1 MPLDGTSKDEKGHSY
16 LARGHRRVGSGSVAA
31 LRRVW
36 ARWGRCPQKRAA
48 ERRVN
53 THSKS
58 PWDISV
64 LMVLCSVQSILFP
77 LREETCA
84 ASKAP
89 VRAKH
94 GMVASSEKFASQVG
108 IDIMKQ
114 GGNAIDAAVAV
125 GFALAVTHPAA
136 GNLGGGGFMM
146 IRLANGEL
154 ACVDYRETA
163 PAAAHKNVY
172 LDSSGEVIP
181 KASTRGYRASG
192 IPGTVAGLCL
202 AQEKFGLLPLKRVL
216 QPAIELAENG
226 FPVSYDLSQ
235 SLKGAAKLLGEFP
248 ESKRIYLRDGE
259 HFEPDEILV
268 QRDLAL
274 SLKAVRDFGP
284 AGFYRGSVSAKIAV
298 AYEKHGGWITASD
311 LANYEPK
318 FRTPLRGNYRGYE
331 VITMPPPSSGG
342 TVLLEMLNTLEAFP
356 LVEMGPGS
364 SRTIHLVAET
374 MRRAFRDRAELM
386 GDTDFIQFPL
396 SRLISKAYAIEL
408 RKSIDLEKAIPS
420 LSLPARLL
428 PEPEA
433 SETTHFSVVDKAG
446 NAVANTY
453 TLNGSFGAGVT
464 LEGTGILMN
473 NQMDDFTSKRGVP
486 NAYGLIQ
493 GEANAITPGKRPL
506 SAMTPTFLIRNG
518 KLFLAIGSPGGP
530 TIISTV
536 LQVILN
542 IVDFGFTIQEA
553 IDAPRFHHQWLPD
566 ELCMEPFGFAADVTV
581 ALEAR
586 GHKVV
591 TRNFMGDAEGILI
604 EPESNV
610 RLGASDPRADGV
622 TAGY

>member
-1 MPLDGTSKDEKGHSY
+1 MGALIPTWQEGTTGRWAAATLLSSTAPPGPR
-16 LARGHRRVGSGSVAA
+16 RGHCSQGS
-31 LRRVW
+31 
-36 ARWGRCPQKRAA
+36 AA
-48 ERRVN
+48 EGRVRLG
-53 THSKS
+53 SKS
-58 PWDISV
+58 RWNVSI
-64 LMVLCSVQSILFP
+64 LTVLCSVLWLLFP

-108 IDIMKQ
+108 LDIMKQ

-163 PAAAHKNVY
+163 PAAAHKNIY
-172 LDSSGEVIP
+172 LDNSGEVIP

-202 AQEKFGLLPLKRVL
+202 AQEKFGLLSLKRVL

-235 SLKGAAKLLGEFP
+235 SLNGAAELLGEFP
-248 ESKRIYLRDGE
+248 ESRRIYLRDGQ

-268 QRDLAL
+268 QKDLAW
-274 SLKAVRDFGP
+274 SLKSVRDFGP
-284 AGFYRGSVSAKIAV
+284 TAFYQGSVSEKIAA
-298 AYEKHGGWITASD
+298 AYEKHGSWITAKD
-311 LANYEPK
+311 LAKYQPK
-318 FRTPLRGNYRGYE
+318 LRTPLRGNYRGYQ
-331 VITMPPPSSGG
+331 VITTPPPSSGG

-356 LVEMGPGS
+356 LAEMGPGS

-386 GDTDFIQFPL
+386 GDIDFIQFPL
-396 SRLISKAYAIEL
+396 SQLTSKAYAVEL
-408 RKSIDLEKAIPS
+408 RKSIDLEKATPS

-428 PEPEA
+428 PAPEA
-433 SETTHFSVVDKAG
+433 SETTHFSVVDKGG

-453 TLNGSFGAGVT
+453 TLNGSFGSGVT

-473 NQMDDFTSKRGVP
+473 NQMDDFTSKPGVP

-493 GEANAITPGKRPL
+493 GEANAIAPGKRPL
-506 SAMTPTFLIRNG
+506 SAMTPTFLSRNG

-536 LQVILN
+536 LQIILN
-542 IVDFGFTIQEA
+542 VVDFGFTIQEA

-566 ELCMEPFGFAADVTV
+566 ELRMEPFGFAADVTA

-604 EPESNV
+604 EPKSNV